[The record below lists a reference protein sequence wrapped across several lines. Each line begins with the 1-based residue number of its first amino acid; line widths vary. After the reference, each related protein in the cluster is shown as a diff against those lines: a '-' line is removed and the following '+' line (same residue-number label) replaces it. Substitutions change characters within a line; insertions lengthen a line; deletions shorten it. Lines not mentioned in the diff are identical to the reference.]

1 MSEID
6 IFVEK
11 LAAYRQGGRTIEE
24 VGEEFAKLDRF
35 SHFNQFIKDGA
46 IRADD
51 VEYSVMQEKALA
63 KFLRLL
69 REKSYDEA
77 EQITFLSTP

>member
-1 MSEID
+1 MSEVD
-6 IFVEK
+6 SFVEK
-11 LAAYRQGGRTIEE
+11 LTSYRQGGKTLEE
-24 VGEEFAKLDRF
+24 VGEQFEKLDRF
-35 SHFNQFIKDGA
+35 KHFKQFMKDGDL
-46 IRADD
+46 RADD

-77 EQITFLSTP
+77 EQITFLNAP